1 MHVFLVGIMRE
12 NTVNNKQ
19 EYYFKAERLARICA
33 TSFLSASGAAAFPSF
48 VVPDPSNSGL
58 GLAPPPPELETGLP
72 PVVPEPETTVDA
84 AGGAGRGTA
93 GAVGGVAGLGLL
105 EAAVLPPEVPVANN
119 NKIKKT

>member
-93 GAVGGVAGLGLL
+93 GAAGGVAGLGLL